1 MKKVDTHPLCECLL
15 LAYQMQAALCG
26 RPPSVAG
33 RFPVHPVGEG
43 LAPPAGF
50 RNFSV
55 NVGECPM
62 GRRAGS
68 SRPTGVMVREGRA
81 GQETRPYKAI
91 SVLGDM
97 ATAAAMKPHLSLRN
111 QMGLLKTP

>member
-50 RNFSV
+50 PRRNLDSGRSGAPPL
-55 NVGECPM
+55 GEHEKD
-62 GRRAGS
+62 GRK
-68 SRPTGVMVREGRA
+68 ML
-81 GQETRPYKAI
+81 
-91 SVLGDM
+91 VLLENIG
-97 ATAAAMKPHLSLRN
+97 
-111 QMGLLKTP
+111 